1 MMQTPQSRSLSIF
14 GTLMIICGLIA
25 YASIGIKAR
34 NIMIS
39 GVVVGIIAWILSW
52 LNGAG
57 KINVWSGLALAFVCC
72 VVFGQRAIANLLALI
87 GIIQH
92 DMPLDAYNKCIA
104 LVILIFMSITSL
116 TTLILLFYSM
126 EEKE

>member
-1 MMQTPQSRSLSIF
+1 MQTPQSRSLSIF

-25 YASIGIKAR
+25 YATIGIKAR
-34 NIMIS
+34 NIMFS

-52 LNGAG
+52 LNGTG
-57 KINVWSGLALAFVCC
+57 KINVWSGLALAFLSSA
-72 VVFGQRAIANLLALI
+72 VFGQRAIANLLALI

-104 LVILIFMSITSL
+104 LVILIFMSITSV
-116 TTLILLFYSM
+116 TTLILLFYSI
-126 EEKE
+126 EERE